1 MYFVKFFKCFIN
13 ICSNIIGMYIYF
25 VIYLYEIFFVQS
37 GREKSLGI
45 VLKFSVKFS
54 KLAEEDWGGDFG
66 NEFVS
71 TEDSG
76 FSMVGEYNWGG
87 EINQG
92 DFFFSVM
99 GFFKVGVCRVNVI

>member
-1 MYFVKFFKCFIN
+1 M
-13 ICSNIIGMYIYF
+13 
-25 VIYLYEIFFVQS
+25 
-37 GREKSLGI
+37 
-45 VLKFSVKFS
+45 KFSVKIS

-87 EINQG
+87 EIN
-92 DFFFSVM
+92 
-99 GFFKVGVCRVNVI
+99 